1 MINDKEFLKFEDGF
15 FKPYFEKFIEF
26 KRGKGEKVASS
37 TLIRFRKLN
46 NSLNQYQTDQ
56 ISEKMI
62 RELLTPHN
70 GLSEIERQYMA
81 SNLRQFCSFLVLLG
95 VNAAAVPPKYMK
107 ITRCEFRPYIFSDEE
122 LHRLVVVADSLS
134 PSYRTKSHQQIYPVL
149 VRMLIG
155 TGMRIGETYTLKQV
169 KVLLK
174 EAKGTKIY
182 MYMIFMLLMGLRK
195 SEVSGLKYSDVDY
208 VNHTLTI
215 ERQLGRDLD
224 ADKEDVPIGM
234 VTKQEIDV
242 KTESSKRIEPIPD
255 FVFYEIQEE
264 RKRYEK
270 NRSRRQH
277 GIWVFQ
283 DLDYICCSSYG
294 RPRSISFIYKPYKE
308 LIEKIGL
315 PYICPH
321 DLRHTYTTLLMKNNI
336 NQRAIAA
343 SLGHTQFETYTD
355 EHRKEYVIADNSLN
369 EDIYERGIETNV
381 GDLMYGATKEAK
393 GLLDLAE
400 AEETFAQAGEKCV
413 QNAIITTVQYIYK
426 FGCEVG
432 IY

>member
-81 SNLRQFCSFLVLLG
+81 
-95 VNAAAVPPKYMK
+95 
-107 ITRCEFRPYIFSDEE
+107 
-122 LHRLVVVADSLS
+122 
-134 PSYRTKSHQQIYPVL
+134 
-149 VRMLIG
+149 
-155 TGMRIGETYTLKQV
+155 
-169 KVLLK
+169 
-174 EAKGTKIY
+174 
-182 MYMIFMLLMGLRK
+182 
-195 SEVSGLKYSDVDY
+195 
-208 VNHTLTI
+208 
-215 ERQLGRDLD
+215 
-224 ADKEDVPIGM
+224 
-234 VTKQEIDV
+234 
-242 KTESSKRIEPIPD
+242 
-255 FVFYEIQEE
+255 
-264 RKRYEK
+264 
-270 NRSRRQH
+270 
-277 GIWVFQ
+277 
-283 DLDYICCSSYG
+283 
-294 RPRSISFIYKPYKE
+294 YKE

>member
-1 MINDKEFLKFEDGF
+1 MLFS
-15 FKPYFEKFIEF
+15 
-26 KRGKGEKVASS
+26 VARVLRSFSPLSS
-37 TLIRFRKLN
+37 
-46 NSLNQYQTDQ
+46 S
-56 ISEKMI
+56 
-62 RELLTPHN
+62 
-70 GLSEIERQYMA
+70 
-81 SNLRQFCSFLVLLG
+81 
-95 VNAAAVPPKYMK
+95 
-107 ITRCEFRPYIFSDEE
+107 ITRSD
-122 LHRLVVVADSLS
+122 LNLAL
-134 PSYRTKSHQQIYPVL
+134 
-149 VRMLIG
+149 
-155 TGMRIGETYTLKQV
+155 
-169 KVLLK
+169 
-174 EAKGTKIY
+174 
-182 MYMIFMLLMGLRK
+182 
-195 SEVSGLKYSDVDY
+195 
-208 VNHTLTI
+208 

>member
-1 MINDKEFLKFEDGF
+1 MIEKKIIKLKAKNLKDSKEVLSYLADCLIEEKMVKPSFKNAVLERENSYPTGLQFEGYAIALPHTDSEHVIKSQIAIMTLE
-15 FKPYFEKFIEF
+15 KPVKFIE
-26 KRGKGEKVASS
+26 
-37 TLIRFRKLN
+37 
-46 NSLNQYQTDQ
+46 
-56 ISEKMI
+56 
-62 RELLTPHN
+62 
-70 GLSEIERQYMA
+70 MA
-81 SNLRQFCSFLVLLG
+81 S
-95 VNAAAVPPKYMK
+95 
-107 ITRCEFRPYIFSDEE
+107 T
-122 LHRLVVVADSLS
+122 
-134 PSYRTKSHQQIYPVL
+134 
-149 VRMLIG
+149 
-155 TGMRIGETYTLKQV
+155 
-169 KVLLK
+169 
-174 EAKGTKIY
+174 
-182 MYMIFMLLMGLRK
+182 
-195 SEVSGLKYSDVDY
+195 
-208 VNHTLTI
+208 
-215 ERQLGRDLD
+215 
-224 ADKEDVPIGM
+224 DK
-234 VTKQEIDV
+234 EIDV

>member
-1 MINDKEFLKFEDGF
+1 MEFITSTKPIINTSLEFALSKN
-15 FKPYFEKFIEF
+15 
-26 KRGKGEKVASS
+26 
-37 TLIRFRKLN
+37 LISYN
-46 NSLNQYQTDQ
+46 PAA
-56 ISEKMI
+56 
-62 RELLTPHN
+62 ELLLPTGAKEVPYH
-70 GLSEIERQYMA
+70 EI
-81 SNLRQFCSFLVLLG
+81 V
-95 VNAAAVPPKYMK
+95 
-107 ITRCEFRPYIFSDEE
+107 IDEQ
-122 LHRLVVVADSLS
+122 
-134 PSYRTKSHQQIYPVL
+134 K
-149 VRMLIG
+149 
-155 TGMRIGETYTLKQV
+155 TYTLKQV

-283 DLDYICCSSYG
+283 DWDYICCSSYG

>member
-1 MINDKEFLKFEDGF
+1 MVKNYSSVPRIAKPIINTSLEFALSKN
-15 FKPYFEKFIEF
+15 
-26 KRGKGEKVASS
+26 
-37 TLIRFRKLN
+37 LISYN
-46 NSLNQYQTDQ
+46 PAA
-56 ISEKMI
+56 
-62 RELLTPHN
+62 ELLLPTGAKEVPYH
-70 GLSEIERQYMA
+70 EI
-81 SNLRQFCSFLVLLG
+81 V
-95 VNAAAVPPKYMK
+95 
-107 ITRCEFRPYIFSDEE
+107 IDEQ
-122 LHRLVVVADSLS
+122 
-134 PSYRTKSHQQIYPVL
+134 K
-149 VRMLIG
+149 
-155 TGMRIGETYTLKQV
+155 TYTLKQV

-381 GDLMYGATKEAK
+381 GDLMYGAIKEAK

>member
-56 ISEKMI
+56 
-62 RELLTPHN
+62 
-70 GLSEIERQYMA
+70 
-81 SNLRQFCSFLVLLG
+81 
-95 VNAAAVPPKYMK
+95 
-107 ITRCEFRPYIFSDEE
+107 
-122 LHRLVVVADSLS
+122 
-134 PSYRTKSHQQIYPVL
+134 
-149 VRMLIG
+149 
-155 TGMRIGETYTLKQV
+155 
-169 KVLLK
+169 
-174 EAKGTKIY
+174 
-182 MYMIFMLLMGLRK
+182 
-195 SEVSGLKYSDVDY
+195 
-208 VNHTLTI
+208 
-215 ERQLGRDLD
+215 
-224 ADKEDVPIGM
+224 
-234 VTKQEIDV
+234 
-242 KTESSKRIEPIPD
+242 
-255 FVFYEIQEE
+255 
-264 RKRYEK
+264 
-270 NRSRRQH
+270 
-277 GIWVFQ
+277 
-283 DLDYICCSSYG
+283 
-294 RPRSISFIYKPYKE
+294 ISFIYKPYKE